1 MKYQNKELIKKFKEM
16 DCVLVPLKDNQKK
29 PKSKLCADGEY
40 HWKKKHNVEWTDEE
54 LLAASRIGIDHEA
67 SDVIDIDFDSL
78 DATKFMPLLPETL
91 TIGKDVEGK
100 TIPTHK
106 LYRYEGSK
114 KSESYGKN
122 TDDGCVIERL
132 VNTQT
137 HVIGDRIIIYDHPIK
152 KLTDSEYQNISNI
165 VKKIYALTILSRH
178 YPPKGHKRRDEFVMR
193 VAGTIVRECTHWT
206 SLEKE
211 NFIEELCKA
220 NNDVD
225 ELKNRTDKVG
235 AQEEALKLGK
245 EVYGVK
251 ALCQFIGVRELLCI
265 DAIKP
270 EEQKAKGI
278 TAMPLSEF
286 VAKNYPPVE
295 YVKFPL
301 FATET
306 ITQVWSRPGVGKTW
320 FSLEA
325 AGSICNGTEDFLK
338 YKTNAKNKNYPVLY
352 VEGEMR
358 ASSLM
363 DRLCSITQRY
373 QDSGKRFNYELFYI
387 APLVE
392 QIGQNFFP
400 LNEEIGRK
408 NIEIKAEQ
416 IYKKHNVKP
425 FIFLDNISCLTVIQE
440 KDGVEWLSFMQWL
453 VKLRA
458 RGYSVVFLHH
468 ATKEGST
475 SSGSNMKER
484 AVDVEIKLELPD
496 PKEKVDGQDGAQFK
510 VSFPKWREYGNS
522 AWATPFIACLNRH
535 HCTWSIHAVMKQ
547 KAREV
552 REALAKGGIDE
563 AMKVSGLS
571 QAQVYR
577 YNKEVKQEAKKLNS
591 NSVDRK
597 VGKVSAR
604 VKKHNKEEA
613 EKIVAAR
620 YKEKEK
626 TNEKE
631 KSN

>member
-1 MKYQNKELIKKFKEM
+1 MAKDNKELIKKFQEQGCKLIPLQDKE
-16 DCVLVPLKDNQKK
+16 KK
-29 PKSKLCADGEY
+29 PKSKKVNGS
-40 HWKKKHNVEWTDEE
+40 WKWKDVEWLDDE
-54 LLAASRIGIDHEA
+54 LLAASRLGIDHEA
-67 SDVIDIDFDSL
+67 SNVIDVDIDAKDGTQFID
-78 DATKFMPLLPETL
+78 LLPETL
-91 TIGKDVEGK
+91 TIGKDVEGR
-100 TIPTHK
+100 TVSTHK
-106 LYRYEGSK
+106 LYRYELGK
-114 KSESYGKN
+114 TESYGKN
-122 TDDGCVIERL
+122 TDDGCVIEIL
-132 VNTQT
+132 SKTQT
-137 HVIGDRIIIYDHPIK
+137 HVIGDRKITHDVPIK
-152 KLTDSEYQNISNI
+152 KISDSEYQSIREN
-165 VKKIYALTILSRH
+165 VKKIYALTVLSR
-178 YPPKGHKRRDEFVMR
+178 YYPKGGSRDEYIMR
-193 VAGTIVRECTHWT
+193 IAGTLARECKHWT
-206 SLEKE
+206 EYEKE
-211 NFIEELCKA
+211 KFIERLCIA
-220 NNDVD
+220 NNDV
-225 ELKNRTDKVG
+225 EEIRNRVKKVRY
-235 AQEEALKLGK
+235 QEEQLKLGN
-245 EVYGVK
+245 EVHGVK
-251 ALCQFIGVRELLCI
+251 SLCKYLKLRELLCI

-270 EEQKAKGI
+270 EKQKAKGI
-278 TAMPLSEF
+278 TAMPLNEF
-286 VAKNYPPVE
+286 FQKNYPPVE

-301 FATET
+301 LATET

-320 FSLEA
+320 FALEA
-325 AGSICNGTEDFLK
+325 AGSICNGEEDFLK

-363 DRLCSITQRY
+363 DRITSITQRY
-373 QDSGKRFNYELFYI
+373 YDQQKKFNSNLFYI

-392 QIGQNFFP
+392 QIGQNFHP
-400 LNEEIGRK
+400 LNEEIGRE
-408 NIEIKAEQ
+408 NVEIKAEQ

-425 FIFLDNISCLTVIQE
+425 FIFLDNISCLTSIQE
-440 KDGVEWLSFMQWL
+440 KDGVEWISFMNWL

-535 HCTWSIHAVMKQ
+535 HCTWSIHTVMKQ

-552 REALAKGGIDE
+552 KEALAKGGIDE
-563 AMKVSGLS
+563 AMKVTGLS

-577 YNKEVKQEAKKLNS
+577 YNKEVRAEAKKLNK
-591 NSVDRK
+591 NSVNRK

-604 VKKHNKEEA
+604 VKLHNRQEA

-620 YKEKEK
+620 HKEKEK
-626 TNEKE
+626 NNEEK